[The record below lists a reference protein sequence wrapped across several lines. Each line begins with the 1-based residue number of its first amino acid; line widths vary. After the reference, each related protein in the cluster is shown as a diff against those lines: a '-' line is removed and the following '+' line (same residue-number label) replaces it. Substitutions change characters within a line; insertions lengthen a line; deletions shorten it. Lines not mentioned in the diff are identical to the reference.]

1 MIRIAP
7 FRAYARLPLL
17 PDGRHILSHDQVEAA
32 LLRGAGWGVRLLVDE
47 DGSFERF
54 PPALPEHM
62 GRELRWLAGNLQYCH
77 LLRLEGLR
85 PMGRWQLL
93 QAILLFA
100 GAPFCVLFLVGAAA
114 AAATDRVSAFPV
126 GAALALTLAWS
137 GALYAPKL
145 LAYLEVLI
153 SSKKRTRYGGA
164 ARFLAGVL
172 METVFTLTYD
182 AIGPV
187 SKSVAMVRLAF
198 GARPAWAAQN
208 RSDRGVGWGEAAH
221 LCWPQTLLGIAVF
234 AAFACAG
241 WRAVLW
247 ALPFAGGLLVAIPF
261 AVITA
266 DQRLGRWLKR
276 RGVAA
281 VPEESVHNVTETAAP
296 QYTSPPLTPLPP
308 FAGQVAKRRDADEG
322 RARG

>member
-1 MIRIAP
+1 
-7 FRAYARLPLL
+7 
-17 PDGRHILSHDQVEAA
+17 
-32 LLRGAGWGVRLLVDE
+32 
-47 DGSFERF
+47 
-54 PPALPEHM
+54 
-62 GRELRWLAGNLQYCH
+62 
-77 LLRLEGLR
+77 
-85 PMGRWQLL
+85 MGRWQLL

-208 RSDRGVGWGEAAH
+208 RSDRGVGWGEVAIVLAANAAGD
-221 LCWPQTLLGIAVF
+221 CGVCGICMRRMACGALGVAICRWV
-234 AAFACAG
+234 
-241 WRAVLW
+241 
-247 ALPFAGGLLVAIPF
+247 AGGDTVRGDHRRPAAGALVKA
-261 AVITA
+261 AW
-266 DQRLGRWLKR
+266 GR
-276 RGVAA
+276 RG
-281 VPEESVHNVTETAAP
+281 
-296 QYTSPPLTPLPP
+296 
-308 FAGQVAKRRDADEG
+308 AGGVRS
-322 RARG
+322 